1 MLELPGVKKTNLR
14 VSLGLCPFSQVMQL
28 TVWGR
33 SNPAFSNAEGEPEP
47 GYTVKERKYGEFKR
61 VLVVPPET
69 KVCMHP
75 PYFFFEVKKTLK
87 SEKMHSRKTSRHY

>member
-69 KVCMHP
+69 KVCTP
-75 PYFFFEVKKTLK
+75 STYFFSKL
-87 SEKMHSRKTSRHY
+87 RRC